1 MAENDQSATPAAS
14 GATPSTDAAVSP
26 AGPAAA
32 PDKSEM
38 TAIEAP
44 PLAPAA
50 APEVEVGA
58 PTASPSPAAS
68 RFAWPSVSS
77 LSVPTLS
84 RRMRR
89 RAALAATVA
98 LAAGIGGVLGAFAVG
113 AHRPVTQ
120 AHDTAAVLEREAMQ
134 KTIARLGKEVATLR
148 AGLDSAGKS
157 TAAQIAK
164 LHDKNEKLS
173 EKLAAE
179 TRRAAAAAASSDITG
194 SITPAV
200 PLPMA
205 KPSPSAPAVKA
216 AAVPETKPPVIEGW
230 AVRSVR
236 NGVVLVEG
244 RGEIYE
250 VIPGAPLPG
259 LGRVEAIERRDGRWV
274 VVTQKGL
281 IVAMQPPP
289 RPLYGRY

>member
-1 MAENDQSATPAAS
+1 LP
-14 GATPSTDAAVSP
+14 TPS
-26 AGPAAA
+26 
-32 PDKSEM
+32 
-38 TAIEAP
+38 
-44 PLAPAA
+44 
-50 APEVEVGA
+50 
-58 PTASPSPAAS
+58 
-68 RFAWPSVSS
+68 
-77 LSVPTLS
+77 
-84 RRMRR
+84 RRLRR

-113 AHRPVTQ
+113 AHRPVMP
-120 AHDTAAVLEREAMQ
+120 AHDTAATLEREAMQ
-134 KTIARLGKEVATLR
+134 KIIARLGKEVATLR
-148 AGLDSAGKS
+148 AGLDSAGKT
-157 TAAQIAK
+157 TAAQIAR
-164 LHDKNEKLS
+164 LNDKNEKLG

-194 SITPAV
+194 SITPVV
-200 PLPMA
+200 PLPA
-205 KPSPSAPAVKA
+205 PKPSAPAVKA
-216 AAVPETKPPVIEGW
+216 AAVPDAKPPVVEGW